1 MTKDG
6 THILSLDNG
15 YHLWSR
21 TDGTGKPIKLLTLH
35 GGPGAGHEPY
45 ERFPEFLNP
54 IGVEVTQYDQLGAW
68 YSDQPDFDDQANV
81 EKYLN
86 YDYYLNEVEEVRQK
100 LGYEDGEFYLAGHSW
115 GGLLA
120 QEYALR
126 HPGVLKGLIIISMID
141 NIDDYVTNINAI
153 REKEFDADVVAFM
166 REVEERG
173 EWDNPT
179 YQKYATH
186 LDREYITRH
195 PNAPHHQIST
205 MGTAVYNHFQGDNEF
220 VITGKLAHW
229 SVADRLHEIET
240 PTLLTFGGHESMPL
254 EVACQMRDKMPNA
267 RLRVTPNAGHVHMV
281 DDPEL
286 FFYNL
291 KHFIQDVEADEFVP
305 E

>member
-68 YSDQPDFDDQANV
+68 YSDQPDFDDPANV

-126 HPGVLKGLIIISMID
+126 HPGVLKD
-141 NIDDYVTNINAI
+141 
-153 REKEFDADVVAFM
+153 
-166 REVEERG
+166 
-173 EWDNPT
+173 
-179 YQKYATH
+179 
-186 LDREYITRH
+186 
-195 PNAPHHQIST
+195 
-205 MGTAVYNHFQGDNEF
+205 
-220 VITGKLAHW
+220 KL
-229 SVADRLHEIET
+229 S
-240 PTLLTFGGHESMPL
+240 S
-254 EVACQMRDKMPNA
+254 Q
-267 RLRVTPNAGHVHMV
+267 
-281 DDPEL
+281 
-286 FFYNL
+286 
-291 KHFIQDVEADEFVP
+291 
-305 E
+305 